1 MKGFVGAGNAL
12 QAGLNSAGLQV
23 NIDTLGILNE
33 KKRQEGSDMG
43 SEDSEFVDS
52 HNSKDSESL
61 SVLEADEFGS
71 TGEISTNDE
80 SLTSVYDFG
89 DEAESIPGPAKQR
102 QQGQKGI

>member
-1 MKGFVGAGNAL
+1 
-12 QAGLNSAGLQV
+12 
-23 NIDTLGILNE
+23 
-33 KKRQEGSDMG
+33 MG

-61 SVLEADEFGS
+61 SVLEADEFSS

-89 DEAESIPGPAKQR
+89 DEAEETYLGQLSSVSKAKKESMIDNVSRAMQR
-102 QQGQKGI
+102 GEHPERFAVLSDKYAFHDHQSEAT